1 MMMRFK
7 YFNGTCFYIISFSYR
22 YRKDFEQAYT
32 VGHKKKRVLV
42 VQYYS
47 HQQKSYSG
55 FKCLEI

>member
-32 VGHKKKRVLV
+32 VGHKKRVLV